1 MSVLKVTGYGVGG
14 ERRQRDECWSC
25 AICLAEGGFFETAK
39 AKAVRILY
47 AVDKLQRGASGCWS
61 NARASNQ
68 GKAKAGQLVGGN
80 SVEFVVDD
88 GASRSNEGETVGTGQ
103 G

>member
-1 MSVLKVTGYGVGG
+1 MLVK
-14 ERRQRDECWSC
+14 C
-25 AICLAEGGFFETAK
+25 ARE
-39 AKAVRILY
+39 
-47 AVDKLQRGASGCWS
+47 Q
-61 NARASNQ
+61 Q

>member
-1 MSVLKVTGYGVGG
+1 MSVLKVTGYRVRG

-25 AICLAEGGFFETAK
+25 AICLAEGGFFETAR

-61 NARASNQ
+61 NARASNREKQ
-68 GKAKAGQLVGGN
+68 RLVSWLAGTAWN
-80 SVEFVVDD
+80 S
-88 GASRSNEGETVGTGQ
+88 
-103 G
+103 